1 MILGRIRRKI
11 KQRYMDSSIRDKIL
25 LLNFIV
31 IILIALIIGIFSY
44 LVYARNIIQK
54 ISTVN
59 LRDTRQVKQKIDTL
73 QQEIY
78 ELSTYLC
85 LWDQIQAAL
94 NLDDIGAI
102 ALNDLNKAMVP
113 LSGFLAF
120 KEAISFISIYGEN
133 GLEYY
138 TSKDGSAGIAPL
150 SRVKE
155 DPLYQEVVVRKGSPL
170 WVILNG
176 DHPPFI
182 KDNRNPKI
190 AMFRSLLDMNK
201 LEPQG
206 LLMVCINLSFL
217 EDLCRKNLDYPESSI
232 LIINEDQEIITA
244 VSSGDPWS
252 RWAEVVAILPP
263 YLNALEG
270 EHILD
275 LKNDQLLLT
284 YSTLAQN
291 NWKVVYLVPTR
302 IVLQPVK
309 TILLLTIV
317 VIMLCLL
324 IGFAL
329 SVWTSSLVTKPISK
343 LLASMQRVK
352 AGNFQEKVDFIYAD
366 EIGRLGAQYNAMID
380 HIHQLINRVFKL
392 QLKQK
397 EAELRALQAQINP
410 HFLYNTLDTIYWKAQ
425 RMGAEEIG
433 EMIYAL
439 AGLFR
444 LTLNRGEDFIS
455 VENEKRLI
463 EHYIHL
469 QKKRFN
475 DKLAAEIDFEEKIL
489 PCMIPKLI
497 IQPFVENAVIHGA
510 EKKEGKTLIAV
521 EGYYKAGWLHFVI
534 TDNGAGI
541 EETVLAQ
548 LQQGGLGHKTSNGGY
563 AIHNVRE
570 RLELYYPDRHR
581 LLIESKEGVGT
592 KVELIIPA
600 GEKGVSSC
608 IRS

>member
-1 MILGRIRRKI
+1 MIFETVRHKVV
-11 KQRYMDSSIRDKIL
+11 QRYMNLSIRDKIL

-85 LWDQIQAAL
+85 LWDQIQTVL
-94 NLDDIGAI
+94 NLDEIGAI
-102 ALNDLNKAMVP
+102 SLNDLNKAMMP

-138 TSKDGSAGIAPL
+138 TSKDGSAGIGPL
-150 SRVKE
+150 SRIKE
-155 DPLYQEVVVRKGSPL
+155 EPIYREAVARKGGPL
-170 WVILNG
+170 WVTLTG
-176 DHPPFI
+176 GHQPFI

-190 AMFRSLLDMNK
+190 AMFRSLLDLNR
-201 LEPQG
+201 LEPHG
-206 LLMVCINLSFL
+206 LLMVCINLGFL
-217 EDLCRKNLDYPESSI
+217 EELLRKNLDYPESSI
-232 LIINEDQEIITA
+232 LIINEDQEIIAA
-244 VSSGDPWS
+244 VSAGNPWP
-252 RWAEVVAILPP
+252 RWTDLGEVLPS
-263 YLNALEG
+263 YLSAMEG
-270 EHILD
+270 EHIVA
-275 LKNDQLLLT
+275 LKHDQLLLT

-302 IVLQPVK
+302 IVLQAVK

-317 VIMLCLL
+317 VIFLCLL
-324 IGFAL
+324 IGFVL

-343 LLASMQRVK
+343 LLSSMQRVK
-352 AGNFQEKVDFIYAD
+352 AGNFQEKVDFLYED

-410 HFLYNTLDTIYWKAQ
+410 HFLYNTLDTIYWKVQKA
-425 RMGAEEIG
+425 GAEEIG

-439 AGLFR
+439 AVLFR

-463 EHYIHL
+463 EHYILL

-475 DKLAAEIDFEEKIL
+475 DKLAYEIDFEEKIL
-489 PCMIPKLI
+489 NYMIPKLI
-497 IQPFVENAVIHGA
+497 LQPFVENAVIHGA
-510 EKKEGKTLIAV
+510 EKKEGKTLITV
-521 EGYYKAGWLHFVI
+521 RGYYQAGRLCFVI
-534 TDNGAGI
+534 ADNGAGMA
-541 EETVLAQ
+541 EEVLAW
-548 LQQGGLGHKTSNGGY
+548 LQEGRPCHKTGNGGY

-570 RLELYYPDRHR
+570 RLELYYPDRYQ
-581 LLIESKEGVGT
+581 LLIDSKEGAGT
-592 KVELIIPA
+592 KVELMIPA
-600 GEKGVSSC
+600 GEKGVS
-608 IRS
+608 